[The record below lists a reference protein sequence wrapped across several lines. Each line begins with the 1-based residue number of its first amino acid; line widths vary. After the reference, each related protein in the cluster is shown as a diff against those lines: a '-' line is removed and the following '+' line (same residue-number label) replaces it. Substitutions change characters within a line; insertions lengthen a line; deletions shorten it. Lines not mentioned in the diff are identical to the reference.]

1 MGKVYHLVLANQPKA
16 ALDWRFNL
24 LAVVAGKRAIQAFRV
39 LRTLHVVGPLAIAIA
54 IAVDVRAEG
63 KVSPPVGGTIV
74 DRCPHLGDARP
85 HHADEVAHITTRV
98 VLIVLLKIQVQ
109 KKKHQNVISLVL
121 LFLSD
126 PSPIIGYACHSLT
139 HFITDSLTH

>member
-1 MGKVYHLVLANQPKA
+1 M
-16 ALDWRFNL
+16 

-39 LRTLHVVGPLAIAIA
+39 LRTLHVVALIAHA
-54 IAVDVRAEG
+54 HDRAEG
-63 KVSPPVGGTIV
+63 KVGAVGGPLVNGTIV
-74 DRCPHLGDARP
+74 DRRANLGDVIP
-85 HHADEVAHITTRV
+85 HHAGEVTHSTTRV

>member
-1 MGKVYHLVLANQPKA
+1 M
-16 ALDWRFNL
+16 

-39 LRTLHVVGPLAIAIA
+39 LRTLHVVALIAHHVA
-54 IAVDVRAEG
+54 AWRAEG
-63 KVSPPVGGTIV
+63 KVGAVGGPLVNGTIV
-74 DRCPHLGDARP
+74 DRRANLGDVIP
-85 HHADEVAHITTRV
+85 HHAGEVTHSTTRV

-139 HFITDSLTH
+139 HFITDSLTPV